1 MNKLYFKMIKLWG
14 IKVQGKW
21 KCFKKKLPSISP
33 LRLCNDMHV
42 RECVFRPV
50 DGISVVS
57 VEVVYPLLQFVAAR
71 AALYTQGEQVDVGVQ
86 RVLIHGVYTAQIIQ
100 YKEQNGRP
108 LGTGAVGLNT
118 HTHTDGCL

>member
-1 MNKLYFKMIKLWG
+1 
-14 IKVQGKW
+14 
-21 KCFKKKLPSISP
+21 
-33 LRLCNDMHV
+33 MHV

-118 HTHTDGCL
+118 HTHTDGCLSASPAINILISAVFLSVCLIQSCNL

>member
-1 MNKLYFKMIKLWG
+1 M
-14 IKVQGKW
+14 
-21 KCFKKKLPSISP
+21 C
-33 LRLCNDMHV
+33 
-42 RECVFRPV
+42 FRPV

-57 VEVVYPLLQFVAAR
+57 VEVVYPLLQFVAAG

-86 RVLIHGVYTAQIIQ
+86 RELIHGIHTAQIIQ

-118 HTHTDGCL
+118 HKHTHRWVSIALSASPAINILISAVFLSVCLIQSGNL